1 MPDYE
6 TLFVWLVGLSIIMF
20 LGSLILLPIV
30 IIRLPTDYFIR
41 DHKKP
46 VPNRPLR
53 SLLWRVMLRLLKNLL
68 GGLMLLAGLLML
80 ITPGQGIIAILVALM
95 LLDIPGKVRLK
106 KALLARPAAHA
117 AINKI
122 RRLTGC
128 EPLQMPPTSS
138 AAAAKKAPPDPL
150 DKNGSH

>member
-1 MPDYE
+1 MTDASVIAPESAIGLDFAAK
-6 TLFVWLVGLSIIMF
+6 LAAVDARLVHGAVVDF
-20 LGSLILLPIV
+20 LDV
-30 IIRLPTDYFIR
+30 
-41 DHKKP
+41 H
-46 VPNRPLR
+46 
-53 SLLWRVMLRLLKNLL
+53 
-68 GGLMLLAGLLML
+68 AGDLHWPAFNVADSA
-80 ITPGQGIIAILVALM
+80 ITVGVALM
-95 LLDIPGKVRLK
+95 LLDIPGKVRLE

-138 AAAAKKAPPDPL
+138 SAAAKKAPPDPL